1 MLEINKEEIIKES
14 IFKAALNLFQKYGL
28 KKTTME
34 DIAKVAGKGKSTL
47 YYYFKSKE
55 EIFQELMNREMDGVL
70 IKARESMENAASAED
85 KIKAY
90 MSTSFQEMKKRVMVY
105 EIVAGEVKEDDMLIK
120 SFRTRYDK
128 TEMNILKSIIT
139 LGVNNGEFS
148 FFEENDIDLL
158 SYTLIVGLRGLQIDL
173 FIEDKLINT
182 IDRINLIVNV
192 LIKGLKKH

>member
-1 MLEINKEEIIKES
+1 MLEINKEDLIKES
-14 IFKAALNLFQKYGL
+14 IFNAALNLFQRYGL

-34 DIAKVAGKGKSTL
+34 DIAKAAGKGKSTL

-85 KIKAY
+85 KIKVY

-128 TEMNILKSIIT
+128 TEMKILKGIIT

-192 LIKGLKKH
+192 LINGLKKH